1 MTATNRLQALLIAG
15 LLACDGVL
23 GQPEPTAPAALARD
37 IVLVLDNSGSMRQND
52 PAALARQ
59 AVATFVGQMDPDT
72 HIGMVFFDS
81 DAREVLPLTCLGDT
95 TPEALNQ
102 KLDGLDYRGLRTNLA
117 AALERAIYSLKQH
130 GRSEASRSV
139 VFLTDGVTDMGDRAK
154 DRDSARWL
162 RDELAADA
170 TDQGIAIFSIALGN
184 QADVLLLHAMAQ
196 KTEGDYFRAERAE
209 DLAAVMDEMQSALL
223 SRATPPPIAPKVA
236 EEPAP
241 APSTP
246 EPVPGAEPG
255 PAEPPTAPAEP
266 PTAPAE
272 PPTAPE
278 IVASV
283 APEAVPPAA
292 PVPSFPPSVPP
303 GPDTGPAPGGLPDRL
318 APWLIGFSALLA
330 LFLAFVAARIL
341 TWVKKAAQA
350 PKGAALASATHEALP
365 KAFLHDLSGTT
376 NWKHHRFE
384 KPLTWLGRIVM
395 EPKAEDADHLV
406 VDKGTVGRRHAFIE
420 YQQHDF
426 WITDHDS
433 INGTFVNGRP
443 IHTKARLKHGDH
455 IRLGDCE
462 FTFEMP
468 AMALVE
474 ETSVAPAYVRN
485 TIVGRPEREPAAAP
499 TPFEPAADPASL
511 EPVAPFVAV
520 EIGAVGEDHRPEVAT
535 REEDVTDPEAEAP
548 APQRKG
554 MATNPHG
561 LKEDLAD
568 ATLPSRKALKED
580 LKSYFED
587 S

>member
-1 MTATNRLQALLIAG
+1 MNHLQALLIAG

-23 GQPEPTAPAALARD
+23 AQPEPTAPAALTRD

-52 PAALARQ
+52 PAALTRQ

-81 DAREVLPLTCLGDT
+81 DAREVVPLTRLGDT
-95 TPEALNQ
+95 TADALNQ
-102 KLDGLDYRGLRTNLA
+102 KLDGLDYRGQRTNLA
-117 AALERAIYSLKQH
+117 AALERAIYSLKQQ
-130 GRSEASRSV
+130 GRPEASRSV
-139 VFLTDGVTDMGDRAK
+139 VFLTDGVIDMGDRAK

-162 RDELAADA
+162 RDELAPDA
-170 TDQGIAIFSIALGN
+170 AEQGIAIFSIALGN
-184 QADVLLLHAMAQ
+184 KADVLLLHALAQ

-209 DLAAVMDEMQSALL
+209 DLVAVLDEIESALL
-223 SRATPPPIAPKVA
+223 SRATPPVPKVA

-241 APSTP
+241 ASSTP
-246 EPVPGAEPG
+246 EPVGGAEPG
-255 PAEPPTAPAEP
+255 A
-266 PTAPAE
+266 AE

-278 IVASV
+278 ITAPV
-283 APEAVPPAA
+283 APEALPPAA
-292 PVPSFPPSVPP
+292 PVPSPSIPP
-303 GPDTGPAPGGLPDRL
+303 GPGTGPAPGGLPDRL
-318 APWLIGFSALLA
+318 TPWLIGFSVVVLA
-330 LFLAFVAARIL
+330 FLAFVAVRIL

-350 PKGAALASATHEALP
+350 PKGAAPASARPETLP

-406 VDKGTVGRRHAFIE
+406 VEKATVGRRHAFIE
-420 YQQHDF
+420 YNQHDF

-433 INGTFVNGRP
+433 INGTFVNGRR
-443 IHTKARLKHGDH
+443 IHAKARLKHGDH
-455 IRLGDCE
+455 VRLGDCE

-485 TIVGRPEREPAAAP
+485 TIVGRPETDAV
-499 TPFEPAADPASL
+499 ADPISL

-520 EIGAVGEDHRPEVAT
+520 DIGAVGEDRGPGVAA
-535 REEDVTDPEAEAP
+535 REEDVTGPEAP
-548 APQRKG
+548 APLRKG
-554 MATNPHG
+554 SSTTASRSHG
-561 LKEDLAD
+561 PKDQD
-568 ATLPSRKALKED
+568 DPTLPSRKALKDD

>member
-1 MTATNRLQALLIAG
+1 MTAMNRLHTLLIVG

-23 GQPEPTAPAALARD
+23 AQPEPMPPAALARD
-37 IVLVLDNSGSMRQND
+37 IVLVLDNSGSMREND
-52 PAALARQ
+52 PATSVRQ
-59 AVATFVGQMDPDT
+59 AVAKFVERMDPDT

-81 DAREVLPLTCLGDT
+81 DAREVLPLTRRGDT
-95 TPEALNQ
+95 TADALNQ
-102 KLDGLDYRGLRTNLA
+102 KLDGLDYRGRRTNLA
-117 AALERAIYSLKQH
+117 AALERAIYSLKQQ
-130 GRSEASRSV
+130 GRPEASRSV
-139 VFLTDGVTDMGDRAK
+139 VFLTDGVIDMGDRAK

-170 TDQGIAIFSIALGN
+170 ADQGIAIFSIALGN
-184 QADVLLLHAMAQ
+184 QADVLLLHALAQ

-209 DLAAVMDEMQSALL
+209 DLAAVLGETESALL
-223 SRATPPPIAPKVA
+223 SRATAPVPKVA

-241 APSTP
+241 APSPP
-246 EPVPGAEPG
+246 EPAGGAEP
-255 PAEPPTAPAEP
+255 
-266 PTAPAE
+266 APAE

-278 IVASV
+278 IVAPV

-292 PVPSFPPSVPP
+292 PAPSPPSVPLDP
-303 GPDTGPAPGGLPDRL
+303 GTGPAPVGLPDRL
-318 APWLIGFSALLA
+318 APWLIGFSVVLA

-350 PKGAALASATHEALP
+350 TKGAGLASATHEALP

-376 NWKHHRFE
+376 SWKHHRFE

-406 VDKGTVGRRHAFIE
+406 VEKATVGRRHAFIE
-420 YQQHDF
+420 YNQHDF

-443 IHTKARLKHGDH
+443 IHAKARLKHGDH

-485 TIVGRPEREPAAAP
+485 TMVGRPETDA
-499 TPFEPAADPASL
+499 AADPTSF

-520 EIGAVGEDHRPEVAT
+520 EIGTIGDDREPAVAAREGDVAG
-535 REEDVTDPEAEAP
+535 PEAEAP
-548 APQRKG
+548 APLRKG
-554 MATNPHG
+554 SSTATSRSHG
-561 LKEDLAD
+561 PKDQD
-568 ATLPSRKALKED
+568 DPTLPSRKALKED

>member
-1 MTATNRLQALLIAG
+1 MNRLQALLIAG

-23 GQPEPTAPAALARD
+23 AQPEPTAPAALARD

-81 DAREVLPLTCLGDT
+81 DAREVLPLTRLGDT
-95 TPEALNQ
+95 TSEALNQ

-117 AALERAIYSLKQH
+117 AALERAIYSLKQQ
-130 GRSEASRSV
+130 GRAEASRSV
-139 VFLTDGVTDMGDRAK
+139 VFLTDGVIDMGDRAK

-162 RDELAADA
+162 RDELVADA
-170 TDQGIAIFSIALGN
+170 AEQGIAIFSIALGN

-209 DLAAVMDEMQSALL
+209 DLAVVLDEIESALL
-223 SRATPPPIAPKVA
+223 ARATPPPIAPKVA
-236 EEPAP
+236 EEPP
-241 APSTP
+241 TGPSTP
-246 EPVPGAEPG
+246 EPIEGAEPG
-255 PAEPPTAPAEP
+255 PAEPPTAPEI
-266 PTAPAE
+266 TAP
-272 PPTAPE
+272 
-278 IVASV
+278 V

-292 PVPSFPPSVPP
+292 PVPSPPSVPL
-303 GPDTGPAPGGLPDRL
+303 GPDTGPAPDGLPDRL
-318 APWLIGFSALLA
+318 APWLIGFSAVLA

-376 NWKHHRFE
+376 NWKRHRFE

-406 VDKGTVGRRHAFIE
+406 VEKGTVGRRHAFIE

-443 IHTKARLKHGDH
+443 IHAKARLKHGDH

-485 TIVGRPEREPAAAP
+485 TIVGRPEREPAA
-499 TPFEPAADPASL
+499 DPASL

-548 APQRKG
+548 APERKG

-561 LKEDLAD
+561 PKDLDD

>member
-1 MTATNRLQALLIAG
+1 MTTMNRLQALLIAG

-23 GQPEPTAPAALARD
+23 AQPEPTPPAALARD
-37 IVLVLDNSGSMRQND
+37 IVLVLDNSGSMREND
-52 PAALARQ
+52 PATLSRQ
-59 AVATFVGQMDPDT
+59 AVATFVEQMDPDT

-81 DAREVLPLTCLGDT
+81 DAREVLPLTRLGDT
-95 TPEALNQ
+95 TADALNQ
-102 KLDGLDYRGLRTNLA
+102 KLDGLDYRGQRTNLA
-117 AALERAIYSLKQH
+117 AALERAIYSLKQQ
-130 GRSEASRSV
+130 GRAEASRSV
-139 VFLTDGVTDMGDRAK
+139 VFLTDGVIDMGDRAK

-170 TDQGIAIFSIALGN
+170 ADQGIAIFSIALGN
-184 QADVLLLHAMAQ
+184 KADVLLLHALAQ

-209 DLAAVMDEMQSALL
+209 DLAAVLGETESALL
-223 SRATPPPIAPKVA
+223 SRATPPVPKAA

-241 APSTP
+241 APSPP
-246 EPVPGAEPG
+246 EPAGGVEPG
-255 PAEPPTAPAEP
+255 PAEPPTAPEIA
-266 PTAPAE
+266 AP
-272 PPTAPE
+272 
-278 IVASV
+278 V

-292 PVPSFPPSVPP
+292 PVLSPPSVPLDP
-303 GPDTGPAPGGLPDRL
+303 GTGPAPVGLPDRL
-318 APWLIGFSALLA
+318 APWLIGFSVLLA

-341 TWVKKAAQA
+341 SWVKKAAQA
-350 PKGAALASATHEALP
+350 WKGAGLAAATHEALP

-376 NWKHHRFE
+376 SWKHHRFE

-406 VDKGTVGRRHAFIE
+406 VEKATVGRRHAFIE
-420 YQQHDF
+420 YNQHDF

-443 IHTKARLKHGDH
+443 IHAKARLKHGDH

-485 TIVGRPEREPAAAP
+485 TIVGRPETDAAAGP
-499 TPFEPAADPASL
+499 TSF

-520 EIGAVGEDHRPEVAT
+520 EIGTVGEDREPAVAA
-535 REEDVTDPEAEAP
+535 REGDVAGPEAEAP
-548 APQRKG
+548 APLRKG
-554 MATNPHG
+554 SSTATSRSHG
-561 LKEDLAD
+561 SKDLD
-568 ATLPSRKALKED
+568 DPTLPSRKALKED

>member
-1 MTATNRLQALLIAG
+1 MTAMNRLHTLLIAG

-23 GQPEPTAPAALARD
+23 AQPEPTPPAALARD
-37 IVLVLDNSGSMRQND
+37 IVLVLDNSGSMREND
-52 PAALARQ
+52 PATLIRQ
-59 AVATFVGQMDPDT
+59 AVATFVERMDPDT

-81 DAREVLPLTCLGDT
+81 DAREVLPLTRLGDT
-95 TPEALNQ
+95 TAEALNQ
-102 KLDGLDYRGLRTNLA
+102 KLDGLDYRGRRTNLA
-117 AALERAIYSLKQH
+117 AALERAIYSLKQQ
-130 GRSEASRSV
+130 GRAEVSRSV
-139 VFLTDGVTDMGDRAK
+139 VFLTDGVIDMGDRAK

-170 TDQGIAIFSIALGN
+170 AEQEIAIFSIALGN
-184 QADVLLLHAMAQ
+184 QADVLLLHALAQ

-209 DLAAVMDEMQSALL
+209 DLAPVLDEIQGALL
-223 SRATPPPIAPKVA
+223 SRATPPVPKVA

-241 APSTP
+241 VPSPP
-246 EPVPGAEPG
+246 EPVEGAEPG
-255 PAEPPTAPAEP
+255 PAEPPTAPEV
-266 PTAPAE
+266 TAP
-272 PPTAPE
+272 
-278 IVASV
+278 V
-283 APEAVPPAA
+283 APEAVP
-292 PVPSFPPSVPP
+292 PVPSFPPSVPLGP
-303 GPDTGPAPGGLPDRL
+303 GTGPAPDGLPDRL
-318 APWLIGFSALLA
+318 APWLLGFSVLMA

-350 PKGAALASATHEALP
+350 SKGAGLASATHEALP

-376 NWKHHRFE
+376 SWKHHRFE

-406 VDKGTVGRRHAFIE
+406 VEKATVGRRHAFIE

-443 IHTKARLKHGDH
+443 IHARARLKHGDH

-485 TIVGRPEREPAAAP
+485 TIVGRPETDA
-499 TPFEPAADPASL
+499 AADPTSF

-520 EIGAVGEDHRPEVAT
+520 EIDAVGEDHRPAVAA
-535 REEDVTDPEAEAP
+535 REGDGTGPEAP
-548 APQRKG
+548 APLRKG
-554 MATNPHG
+554 SSTATSRSHG
-561 LKEDLAD
+561 PKDQD
-568 ATLPSRKALKED
+568 DPTLPSRKALKED

>member
-1 MTATNRLQALLIAG
+1 MNRLQVLLIAG

-23 GQPEPTAPAALARD
+23 AQPEPTAPAALARD

-52 PAALARQ
+52 PAALTRQ

-72 HIGMVFFDS
+72 HIGMVFFDG
-81 DAREVLPLTCLGDT
+81 DAREVLPLTRLGDT
-95 TPEALNQ
+95 TSEALNQ

-117 AALERAIYSLKQH
+117 AALERAIYSLKQQ
-130 GRSEASRSV
+130 GRAEASRSV
-139 VFLTDGVTDMGDRAK
+139 VFLTDGVIDMGDRAK

-170 TDQGIAIFSIALGN
+170 AEQGIAIFSIALGN
-184 QADVLLLHAMAQ
+184 QADVLLLHALAQ

-209 DLAAVMDEMQSALL
+209 DLAAVLDEIESALL
-223 SRATPPPIAPKVA
+223 SRATPPVPKVA
-236 EEPAP
+236 EEPATG
-241 APSTP
+241 PSTP
-246 EPVPGAEPG
+246 EPVGDAEPG
-255 PAEPPTAPAEP
+255 PAEPPTAREI
-266 PTAPAE
+266 TAP
-272 PPTAPE
+272 
-278 IVASV
+278 V
-283 APEAVPPAA
+283 APGAV
-292 PVPSFPPSVPP
+292 PPSVPP
-303 GPDTGPAPGGLPDRL
+303 GPDTVPVPDGGLPDRL

-350 PKGAALASATHEALP
+350 PKGVALASATHEALP
-365 KAFLHDLSGTT
+365 TAFLHDVSLTT
-376 NWKHHRFE
+376 SWMCHRFM

-406 VDKGTVGRRHAFIE
+406 IEKATVGRRHAFVE
-420 YQQHDF
+420 YKRHDF

-433 INGTFVNGRP
+433 INGTFVNGRR
-443 IHTKARLKHGDH
+443 IRAKARLKHGDH

-462 FTFEMP
+462 FKFEMP
-468 AMALVE
+468 AMALVK
-474 ETSVAPAYVRN
+474 ETAVVPGNVRSAVIKQPQ
-485 TIVGRPEREPAAAP
+485 TD
-499 TPFEPAADPASL
+499 TAADPTSL
-511 EPVAPFVAV
+511 EPVAFMAV
-520 EIGAVGEDHRPEVAT
+520 EIGAVAEDHRPEVAT

-561 LKEDLAD
+561 PKDLD
-568 ATLPSRKALKED
+568 DDTLPSRRAVNEG